1 MIVMS
6 FVYNFQD
13 IFTHTFRPNES
24 ASFLTFVTFM
34 QVEID
39 LAERMATENKT
50 SSIKHASNA
59 VDLLSDKWIGEIAEV
74 NERIANELKT
84 TTSSL
89 LNNMTQKNATT
100 SLTDINEKVNLI
112 NDILNEAVSVRISQT
127 DLNNSTVQAL
137 VVANTANEIYK
148 KYADAL
154 GISPLPKAL
163 SYLSIEMDDQTMHSE
178 KMDDVKLDLTS
189 PRNITDISS
198 YQTAGALTLK
208 AKDLVNN
215 ELLNTFTANDTTI
228 IISTLDQEFQLLKES
243 IDNKSPFMDIL
254 QIIHGKIHPLLI
266 KTFKLEL
273 M

>member
-13 IFTHTFRPNES
+13 AFTHTFRPNES

-34 QVEID
+34 QVETD

-50 SSIKHASNA
+50 SAIKHASNA

-74 NERIANELKT
+74 NERVANELKT
-84 TTSSL
+84 TTSSML
-89 LNNMTQKNATT
+89 KNMTQNNVT
-100 SLTDINEKVNLI
+100 SLTDIDEKVNLI
-112 NDILNEAVSVRISQT
+112 NDILDEAVSVRISES

-163 SYLSIEMDDQTMHSE
+163 SYLSIEMDDQMMHSE
-178 KMDDVKLDLTS
+178 NMSDVKLDLTS

-198 YQTAGALTLK
+198 YQTANSLTLK

-215 ELLNTFTANDTTI
+215 ELLNTFPVNDTV

>member
-1 MIVMS
+1 
-6 FVYNFQD
+6 
-13 IFTHTFRPNES
+13 
-24 ASFLTFVTFM
+24 L
-34 QVEID
+34 
-39 LAERMATENKT
+39 
-50 SSIKHASNA
+50 
-59 VDLLSDKWIGEIAEV
+59 
-74 NERIANELKT
+74 
-84 TTSSL
+84 
-89 LNNMTQKNATT
+89 
-100 SLTDINEKVNLI
+100 
-112 NDILNEAVSVRISQT
+112 
-127 DLNNSTVQAL
+127 
-137 VVANTANEIYK
+137 
-148 KYADAL
+148 YADAL

-208 AKDLVNN
+208 AKDFVNN

>member
-1 MIVMS
+1 
-6 FVYNFQD
+6 
-13 IFTHTFRPNES
+13 
-24 ASFLTFVTFM
+24 M
-34 QVEID
+34 QVETD
-39 LAERMATENKT
+39 LAERMFTENKT
-50 SSIKHASNA
+50 SAIKHASNA

-74 NERIANELKT
+74 NERVANELKT
-84 TTSSL
+84 TTSRMLQNISQE
-89 LNNMTQKNATT
+89 NVT
-100 SLTDINEKVNLI
+100 SFTDINEKVKLI
-112 NDILNEAVSVRISQT
+112 NDILDEAVSVRISES

-178 KMDDVKLDLTS
+178 NMSDAKLDLTS

-215 ELLNTFTANDTTI
+215 ELLKTLPANYTTTTI
-228 IISTLDQEFQLLKES
+228 ITTLDQEFQLLKES

-266 KTFKLEL
+266 NTFKLEL